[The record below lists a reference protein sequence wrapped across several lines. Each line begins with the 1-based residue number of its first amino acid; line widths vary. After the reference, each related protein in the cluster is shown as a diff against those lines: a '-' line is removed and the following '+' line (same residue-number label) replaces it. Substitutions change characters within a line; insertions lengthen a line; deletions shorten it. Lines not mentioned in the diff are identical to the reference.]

1 MNKNQLLELLKNGEK
16 LPDNILDVNE
26 EIADYYINSINPSE
40 TERFG
45 IILDEMYEKSEED
58 GYRLTLEQKKALI
71 ETAAKIKDKK
81 ILEEAT
87 RYLESVFENEQLQGQ
102 NENNNDLLIAKN
114 CLNIL
119 NAGGVR
125 QAEEATKYLINYA
138 YTIIHSYYSYTEI
151 CNIAER
157 ITNIE
162 TDSREYNNLL
172 VVPNNCRQGY
182 LIRNKEFIE
191 LCLNA
196 KDFAELKSI
205 LDMDELLDLKYIPIE
220 EEVECLIRIVNTTP
234 KKREL
239 ILDYF
244 DKGCTDL
251 FEIYNKMNQRGIEID
266 VLELI
271 KYIADSKIENEAA
284 ENIIEIIED
293 FSLFLD
299 IINDSVDTKE
309 NIEAI
314 YKQVREN
321 IKTISETQYED
332 IMRLTYEAND
342 ELLNYVE
349 DGYKYDPEQNEELFN
364 EIKNMKNLTPKK
376 LEMIYDTLQHYN
388 RLDVAI
394 PLIRL
399 LRDAKND
406 TYAEKLYINS
416 TKILHERYQN
426 KVEDIFEILE
436 MIMEADTEIITDP
449 KTGEEKAPVMWNSIK
464 FLLDKHTDKFSM
476 KTKGKI
482 IEEMLKRN
490 DPEFTNY
497 IYTAALYLPDN
508 TDPFEVIK
516 IIKLISNT
524 PRTIQAKI
532 AACYIVYWAQP
543 EKKFRD
549 YIGLEIIIRKITDLD
564 YPNKVILTEEEE
576 DIIDESGIIFSA
588 DRNIIYPDNP
598 IGKLRDDELRKMYL
612 PDYLEGK
619 IPYDFWELFTNGDN
633 SVQTIAANGLD
644 DNIDTTLLK
653 GNKVRV
659 LLKERPEIKRQ

>member
-1 MNKNQLLELLKNGEK
+1 MNKSQLLELLKKGEK
-16 LPDNILDVNE
+16 LPDTILDVNE
-26 EIADYYINSINPSE
+26 EIADYYINSINQSE
-40 TERFG
+40 TEKFG
-45 IILDEMYEKSEED
+45 IVLNEMYEKNEED
-58 GYRLTLEQKKALI
+58 GYHITLEQKNMLI
-71 ETAAKIKDKK
+71 EIASKVKDKR
-81 ILEEAT
+81 ILEEAIK
-87 RYLESVFENEQLQGQ
+87 YLESVFENEQLQGQ

-119 NAGGVR
+119 NAKGVR
-125 QAEEATKYLINYA
+125 QAEEATKYLINYS
-138 YTIIHSYYSYTEI
+138 YTIIYSYYGYI
-151 CNIAER
+151 DVCNIVER
-157 ITNIE
+157 IANIE
-162 TDSREYNNLL
+162 PNSREYDNLL
-172 VVPNNCRQGY
+172 VVPNNCRQGN
-182 LIRNKEFIE
+182 LIKNMDFID
-191 LCLNA
+191 LCLNS
-196 KDFAELKSI
+196 KDLEELKSI
-205 LDMDELLDLKYIPIE
+205 IDTEELLELKDISDE
-220 EEVECLIRIVNTTP
+220 EEVDCLVSIFNTTP
-234 KKREL
+234 KKRDL
-239 ILDYF
+239 IVNF
-244 DKGCTDL
+244 INKAGSEL
-251 FEIYNKMNQRGIEID
+251 FEIYNKMNGREIEID
-266 VLELI
+266 ILELI
-271 KYIADSKIENEAA
+271 KYITDSKIENEAA
-284 ENIIEIIED
+284 ESIIEIIED

-314 YKQVREN
+314 YNQVRKN
-321 IKTISETQYED
+321 IKTISETQYKD
-332 IMRLTYEAND
+332 IMRLTYKAND

-349 DGYKYDPEQNEELFN
+349 DGHKYDQEQNEELFN

-388 RLDVAI
+388 RLDVVI

-426 KVEDIFEILE
+426 NVEDIFKVLE
-436 MIMEADTEIITDP
+436 MIMESDTQIVTDP
-449 KTGEEKAPVMWNSIK
+449 KTGEEKAPVMWNAIK

-476 KTKGKI
+476 SIKGKI

-490 DPEFTNY
+490 YPEFTNY

-508 TDPFEVIK
+508 TDPKEVIK

-524 PRTIQAKI
+524 PRIVQAKI

-549 YIGLEIIIRKITDLD
+549 YIGLEMIIKKITDLD

-612 PDYLEGK
+612 PDHLEGK

-633 SVQTIAANGLD
+633 AVQTIAANGLD
-644 DNIDTTLLK
+644 DDIDTTSLK